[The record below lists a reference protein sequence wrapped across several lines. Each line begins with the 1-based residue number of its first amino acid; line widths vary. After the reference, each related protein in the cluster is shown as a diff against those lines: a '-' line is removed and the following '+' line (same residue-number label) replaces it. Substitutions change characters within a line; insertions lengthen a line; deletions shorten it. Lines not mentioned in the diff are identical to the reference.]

1 MLGFLKKHDH
11 RFLIL
16 LIGWFVSSVGFAL
29 AIPFISI
36 YFHSEL
42 KMSLSQ
48 IGIFFGVAGV
58 VRAISQSFG
67 GELSDK
73 LGRYR
78 IMVIAQICRSAAFLL
93 IAYSIH
99 AKWSFYGIGGVI
111 LINFIFGSLFQP
123 AANASVADLVRPKDR
138 TEGYATVRVADNLG
152 WAVGPALGGYIAA
165 NSYSDLFIFSAILT
179 FVSGAII
186 GLFVKGIKSPV
197 LEEKYSGWK
206 DIFSIKDDKI
216 ILRHVAFIFILQLC
230 VAQMIAPFSL
240 YSVDFIGITKSQLGF
255 LFMLNGLM
263 VTFLQ
268 IPITRMLRQ
277 TRLTSQLAMGAM
289 FYILGFIIIG
299 FSSSYGY
306 FIIAFVILTMGENFV
321 SPPGMS
327 IAANLAPEG
336 KIGRYMG
343 IYGFAI
349 AAGWSFGPL
358 VGGLLLDLAKPNFI
372 FMWGFIAL
380 LTATAALGFRK
391 LSRYI
396 PPELNIYRK

>member
-1 MLGFLKKHDH
+1 MVL
-11 RFLIL
+11 
-16 LIGWFVSSVGFAL
+16 
-29 AIPFISI
+29 
-36 YFHSEL
+36 SE
-42 KMSLSQ
+42 K
-48 IGIFFGVAGV
+48 
-58 VRAISQSFG
+58 
-67 GELSDK
+67 
-73 LGRYR
+73 
-78 IMVIAQICRSAAFLL
+78 
-93 IAYSIH
+93 
-99 AKWSFYGIGGVI
+99 
-111 LINFIFGSLFQP
+111 
-123 AANASVADLVRPKDR
+123 
-138 TEGYATVRVADNLG
+138 
-152 WAVGPALGGYIAA
+152 
-165 NSYSDLFIFSAILT
+165 
-179 FVSGAII
+179 
-186 GLFVKGIKSPV
+186 
-197 LEEKYSGWK
+197 WK